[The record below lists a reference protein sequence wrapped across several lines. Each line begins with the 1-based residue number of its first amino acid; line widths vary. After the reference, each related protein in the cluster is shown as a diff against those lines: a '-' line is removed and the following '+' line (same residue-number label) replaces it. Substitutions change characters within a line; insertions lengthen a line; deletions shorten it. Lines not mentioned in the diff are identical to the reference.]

1 MKKFAFISL
10 GLPPSQSGQS
20 MAVYHLLK
28 GFDPASY
35 CLITLKNFY
44 QYNHLGNCSDRLPAH
59 YHFVNPDYQ
68 LVRAFVNA
76 AAKLRIKFLLAL
88 LLRLRIHQYKR
99 ILRAEKLLLPLLVVP
114 GIFWIPLQR
123 FSQAGILI
131 SRLSFTHLIII
142 RVNGRIRS
150 SALLQMCMK
159 KLL

>member
-99 ILRAEKLLLPLLVVP
+99 ILRAENWYCRCWLYRGYSGSPCSVFRKQ
-114 GIFWIPLQR
+114 G
-123 FSQAGILI
+123 S
-131 SRLSFTHLIII
+131 
-142 RVNGRIRS
+142 
-150 SALLQMCMK
+150 
-159 KLL
+159 

>member
-20 MAVYHLLK
+20 VAVYHLLK

-88 LLRLRIHQYKR
+88 LLRFRIHQVQTNPACR
-99 ILRAEKLLLPLLVVP
+99 KLYCRCWLYRGYSGSPCSVFRKQ
-114 GIFWIPLQR
+114 G
-123 FSQAGILI
+123 S
-131 SRLSFTHLIII
+131 
-142 RVNGRIRS
+142 
-150 SALLQMCMK
+150 
-159 KLL
+159 

>member
-20 MAVYHLLK
+20 VAVYHLLK

-68 LVRAFVNA
+68 LVRAFVNT

-99 ILRAEKLLLPLLVVP
+99 ILRAENWYRRCWLYRGYFGSPCSVFRKQ
-114 GIFWIPLQR
+114 G
-123 FSQAGILI
+123 S
-131 SRLSFTHLIII
+131 
-142 RVNGRIRS
+142 
-150 SALLQMCMK
+150 
-159 KLL
+159 